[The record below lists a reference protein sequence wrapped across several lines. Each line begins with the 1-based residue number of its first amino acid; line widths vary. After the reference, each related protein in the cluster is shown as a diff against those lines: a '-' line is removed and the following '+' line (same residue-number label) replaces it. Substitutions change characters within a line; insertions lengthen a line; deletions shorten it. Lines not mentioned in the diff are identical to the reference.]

1 MLTRHYKEFRRI
13 ASQTQKGFWKQQ
25 ALSKINKEL
34 SHGKMKL
41 LPMKNTIQKF
51 TFGSKCRERIPY
63 KGNLFPSISVIHNKQ
78 RVKKSNSCDKSR
90 NNIHKDVF
98 MTQVNKVMN
107 DEQTKKDNEQSIK
120 QRLLSIQLQLK
131 EDVKFN
137 QITLIPFIV
146 KRRAIRRK
154 EDVRFGRVH
163 LTEDNIFKEFIAKAF
178 WKKGA
183 LTERTNCTNNNT
195 SDYYSSNSNNNITQS
210 LNNMNM
216 NEMIN
221 TYKQRYFSSTINNS
235 NTHSNSIGIQT
246 HLKSNSNNVYKKKRH
261 LTIFN

>member
-1 MLTRHYKEFRRI
+1 MLTGNYKEFRRI
-13 ASQTQKGFWKQQ
+13 ASHTQKGFWKQQ

-34 SHGKMKL
+34 SYGKMKF

-51 TFGSKCRERIPY
+51 TFGSKCRERFPY
-63 KGNLFPSISVIHNKQ
+63 KGNLFPSISVIHNK

-90 NNIHKDVF
+90 NNTHKEVF
-98 MTQVNKVMN
+98 MTQVNKVIC
-107 DEQTKKDNEQSIK
+107 DEQQIKKAKDNAQSIR

-131 EDVKFN
+131 EDVKVN

-146 KRRAIRRK
+146 KNKAIRRK

-163 LTEDNIFKEFIAKAF
+163 LTEDNIFKEFITKAF

-183 LTERTNCTNNNT
+183 LTERTSNNTNT
-195 SDYYSSNSNNNITQS
+195 SDYYTSHTNNNTNTQS

-216 NEMIN
+216 YEMIN
-221 TYKQRYFSSTINNS
+221 SYKQRCFSN
-235 NTHSNSIGIQT
+235 SNSIGVQT

-261 LTIFN
+261 ITIFN

>member
-1 MLTRHYKEFRRI
+1 MLTRNYKEFRRI

-25 ALSKINKEL
+25 ALTKINKEL
-34 SHGKMKL
+34 SHGKMKF

-51 TFGSKCRERIPY
+51 TFGSKYKERVPY

-90 NNIHKDVF
+90 NNINKDVF
-98 MTQVNKVMN
+98 MTQVNKGMN
-107 DEQTKKDNEQSIK
+107 DEQTKKDNEQSIR
-120 QRLLSIQLQLK
+120 QRWLSIQLQLK

-163 LTEDNIFKEFIAKAF
+163 LTEDNIFKEFITKAF

-195 SDYYSSNSNNNITQS
+195 SDYYTSNNNNSNITQS

-221 TYKQRYFSSTINNS
+221 TYKQRCFSSTINS
-235 NTHSNSIGIQT
+235 NNSNSIGIQT